1 MTGARKAAPQQ
12 AFFNTFR
19 QAARVRQPTF
29 DGGAFLFGFNAN
41 RATLVPM
48 SVWRKGMTKTRA
60 ILRAIFGIH
69 PHRDDTARRRAA
81 ERSVM
86 MRVTLDAQHVTPLRR
101 ALTRDCAGQPWTIR
115 IATLPHS
122 GRVQLSLYLP
132 KDAVNGAIQQVTRIA
147 PAAQFGHLFE
157 IPETPT
163 DGWRDLLRPASWT
176 QAANA
181 LRPAKLPVAPDN
193 DTQTLEHL
201 LSRDNVLLDADLADR
216 AALFA
221 QLGALCETRY
231 GVPAAQAIDGLNA
244 REALGSTGLGQG
256 VAVPHSQIA
265 GLLTAVVLYV
275 RPRVPLD
282 FDAPD
287 ARPVTDVIAL
297 LVPEGANT
305 THLNLLADVAQRFC
319 DQHFRERLHAC
330 STAGEVCHLFGSE
343 AAPAASSTSST
354 SSAQPAPMPPPAK
367 HGDASGARLRA

>member
-1 MTGARKAAPQQ
+1 
-12 AFFNTFR
+12 
-19 QAARVRQPTF
+19 
-29 DGGAFLFGFNAN
+29 
-41 RATLVPM
+41 
-48 SVWRKGMTKTRA
+48 MTKTRA

-69 PHRDDTARRRAA
+69 HNHNDTTRRRAN

-115 IATLPHS
+115 IATLPHTE
-122 GRVQLSLYLP
+122 RVQLSLYLP

-157 IPETPT
+157 IPDSPT
-163 DGWRDLLRPASWT
+163 DGWRDLLRATSWA
-176 QAANA
+176 QAASA
-181 LRPAKLPVAPDN
+181 LRPAKAAVKTAEEDVE
-193 DTQTLEHL
+193 TLDRL
-201 LSRDNVLLDADLADR
+201 LIPDNVLLDTDLADR

-221 QLGALCETRY
+221 QLAAFCETRY
-231 GVPAAQAIDGLNA
+231 GVPAAQVIDGLNA

-305 THLNLLADVAQRFC
+305 MHLNLLADVAQRFC
-319 DQHFRERLHAC
+319 NQYFRERLHAC
-330 STAGEVCHLFGSE
+330 GSASEVCRLFSNADE
-343 AAPAASSTSST
+343 PSDMPSPMPHPAARSAAP
-354 SSAQPAPMPPPAK
+354 
-367 HGDASGARLRA
+367 GARLRA

>member
-1 MTGARKAAPQQ
+1 
-12 AFFNTFR
+12 
-19 QAARVRQPTF
+19 
-29 DGGAFLFGFNAN
+29 
-41 RATLVPM
+41 
-48 SVWRKGMTKTRA
+48 MTKTRA

-69 PHRDDTARRRAA
+69 HHHNDTARRRAN

-115 IATLPHS
+115 IATLPHTE
-122 GRVQLSLYLP
+122 RVQLSLYLP

-157 IPETPT
+157 IPDTPS
-163 DGWRDLLRPASWT
+163 DGWRDLLRATSWA
-176 QAANA
+176 QAASA
-181 LRPAKLPVAPDN
+181 LRPAKPAVKAAED
-193 DTQTLEHL
+193 DIETLDRL
-201 LSRDNVLLDADLADR
+201 LSTDNVLLDTDIKDR

-221 QLGALCETRY
+221 QLGAFCETRY
-231 GVPAAQAIDGLNA
+231 GVPAAQVIDGLNA

-287 ARPVTDVIAL
+287 AKPVSDVIAL

-305 THLNLLADVAQRFC
+305 MHLNLLADVAQRFC

-330 STAGEVCHLFGSE
+330 GSAGEVCRLF
-343 AAPAASSTSST
+343 SSSGEPSDM
-354 SSAQPAPMPPPAK
+354 PAPMPHPA
-367 HGDASGARLRA
+367 ARSPAPGARLRA

>member
-1 MTGARKAAPQQ
+1 
-12 AFFNTFR
+12 
-19 QAARVRQPTF
+19 
-29 DGGAFLFGFNAN
+29 
-41 RATLVPM
+41 
-48 SVWRKGMTKTRA
+48 MTKTRA
-60 ILRAIFGIH
+60 ILRAIFGVH
-69 PHRDDTARRRAA
+69 HHHDDTARRRAA
-81 ERSVM
+81 RRSVM

-115 IATLPHS
+115 IATLPHTE
-122 GRVQLSLYLP
+122 RVQLSLYLP

-157 IPETPT
+157 IPDTPT
-163 DGWRDLLRPASWT
+163 DGWRDLLRATSWA
-176 QAANA
+176 QAASA
-181 LRPAKLPVAPDN
+181 LRPAKPPVKTSD
-193 DTQTLEHL
+193 DDVETLDRL
-201 LSRDNVLLDADLADR
+201 LSPGNVLLDTDAANR

-221 QLGALCETRY
+221 QLGAFCETHY
-231 GVPAAQAIDGLNA
+231 GVPAGQVIHGLNT

-287 ARPVTDVIAL
+287 AKPVSDVIAL

-305 THLNLLADVAQRFC
+305 MHLNLLADVAQRFC

-330 STAGEVCHLFGSE
+330 GSASEVCRLFSS
-343 AAPAASSTSST
+343 AAEPADIPSLMPHPAAR
-354 SSAQPAPMPPPAK
+354 
-367 HGDASGARLRA
+367 GDASSARLRA